1 MTDTKNTI
9 IMRLAAVRS
18 LMADRRIDALVV
30 MSADPHLSEYLPKHW
45 QGREYLSG
53 FTGSA
58 GTLMLTQD
66 FAGLWTDSRYWIQ
79 ADMELQDTGITLQ
92 RQGVDNYLNETLLQM
107 LPDGATVAIDG
118 MSMAVSY
125 AQKIQQTLAEK
136 HITVVW
142 HDLLDEVWQDRPP
155 LPKANIVVHDPC
167 FVDTTVAQKLS
178 QIRSQMTQKGAQ
190 VHLISSL
197 DDIAWLTNLRGADV
211 AFNPVFLA
219 HMLIWQDKATLFVDK
234 QKLTPNAQA
243 QLDAAAIDV
252 QPYHAIMQ
260 ALIALT
266 GTVLFDPQKVAI
278 DIYNAIPASCTFIG
292 ATNPSTLLKAIKSD
306 SDIAHIRHA
315 MRQDGVALCEFF
327 AEFEER
333 LHQGDVLDETDVER
347 MLNAARERQP
357 YYVSPS
363 FDTIAGFGAH
373 GAIVH
378 YRASAT
384 HSATLQGDGLLLI
397 DSGAQYQNGTTDI
410 TRMVGIGRILDTQKR
425 DVTYVLKAHIALA
438 KAVFVKGLSAGQLDV
453 LARVKLWEQ
462 GLDYGHGTGHGV
474 GYFLNVHEGPQSIS
488 YHAAPSAEK
497 VMNVGMVTSNEPG
510 LYRTGEYGIRL
521 ENLMVCVQDKCS
533 EFGEFLAFETLTL
546 CPFDTRLL
554 DVSLLDE
561 DEKTWLNE
569 YHAKVRQALLP
580 QVSGKA
586 KQWLIERTKA
596 V

>member
-79 ADMELQDTGITLQ
+79 ADMELKDTGITLQ

-125 AQKIQQTLAEK
+125 AQKMQQTLAEK

-167 FVDTTVAQKLS
+167 FVDITVAQKLS

-234 QKLTPNAQA
+234 QKLTPDAQA

-278 DIYNAIPASCTFIG
+278 DIYNAMPASCTFIG

-333 LHQGDVLDETDVER
+333 LHQGDILDETDVER

-384 HSATLQGDGLLLI
+384 YSAALQGDGLLLI

-410 TRMVGIGRILDTQKR
+410 TRMVGIGHILDTQKR

-488 YHAAPSAEK
+488 YHAAPSTEK
-497 VMNVGMVTSNEPG
+497 VMSVGMVTSNEPG

-569 YHAKVRQALLP
+569 YHAKVRQALLS